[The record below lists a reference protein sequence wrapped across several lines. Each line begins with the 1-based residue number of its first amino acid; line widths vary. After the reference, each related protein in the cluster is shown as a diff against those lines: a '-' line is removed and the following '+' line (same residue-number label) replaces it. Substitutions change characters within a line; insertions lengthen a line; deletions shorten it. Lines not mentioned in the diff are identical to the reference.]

1 MSGARLIVDADA
13 IARNT
18 RVFAALAPGEVMAV
32 VKADGYGAGAE
43 LVARTALAAGAARL
57 GVTSIDEAIALRE
70 AGIAA
75 PVLSWLN
82 PVDADFGAAIMLGI
96 ELAVPGVAHLD
107 AITLAAHALGRPAR
121 VHLQIDCGMAR
132 EGCPRELW
140 PQLLGFAAAARA
152 RGDVEVV
159 GVMGHL
165 SSADEPVDPANRRE
179 RARFDQ
185 ALRLA
190 RAAGF
195 DPAQVHL
202 AATSAAL
209 TQPAARHSL
218 VRIGAG
224 LVGIDPTGTHPLE
237 GALTLEA
244 QIVDVRE
251 VPAGT
256 PVGYG
261 HSWLAEH
268 ATRLALVAA
277 GYADG
282 VPRAVDPAASVLVRG
297 ARRRIVG
304 RVSMDQIV
312 VDLGELAAAP
322 GERVTVFG
330 PGRHGEPTVAEWAQ
344 WCGTIPN
351 EIVTGI
357 GRRVERIAAGAAAD
371 AAAPASAAPAPTPKA
386 AAR

>member
-1 MSGARLIVDADA
+1 MSGARLIVDTAA

-18 RVFAALAPGEVMAV
+18 RLFAGLVPGELMAV

-43 LVARTALAAGAARL
+43 LVARTALASGATCL
-57 GVTSIDEAIALRE
+57 GVTSIAEARVLRD
-70 AGIAA
+70 AGVTA

-82 PVDADFGAAIMLGI
+82 PVDADFATAIARRVD
-96 ELAVPGVAHLD
+96 LAVPGVAHLD
-107 AITLAAHALGRPAR
+107 AVARAARATGRRAAI
-121 VHLQIDCGMAR
+121 HLQIDCGLAR

-140 PQLLGFAAAARA
+140 PQLLGFAAAAQA

-165 SSADEPVDPANRRE
+165 SSADEPTDPANRRE
-179 RARFDQ
+179 RTRFAQ
-185 ALRLA
+185 ALRQA
-190 RAAGF
+190 RATGLHA
-195 DPAQVHL
+195 PQRHL
-202 AATSAAL
+202 AATSATL

-218 VRIGAG
+218 CRVGAG
-224 LVGIDPTGTHPLE
+224 LVGIDPTGTRRLE

-251 VPAGT
+251 VAPGT

-261 HSWLAEH
+261 HGWLAERR
-268 ATRLALVAA
+268 TRLALVAA

-282 VPRAVDPAASVLVRG
+282 VPRAVDSAAAVFLHGV
-297 ARRRIVG
+297 RRRIVG
-304 RVSMDQIV
+304 RVSMDQLV
-312 VDLGELAAAP
+312 VELGELSATP
-322 GERVTVFG
+322 GEYLTVFG
-330 PGRHGEPTVAEWAQ
+330 PGDHGEPTVGEWAR

-357 GRRVERIAAGAAAD
+357 GTRVERV
-371 AAAPASAAPAPTPKA
+371 PREASVALEV
-386 AAR
+386 AR